1 MLLFL
6 KKNNLKEMIKNKND
20 LRFDINYFVRH
31 NCKQKT
37 TTTLKKKIKRKV
49 DAHAEDRQTKEVGD
63 ETDQKIKT
71 SSY

>member
-49 DAHAEDRQTKEVGD
+49 AAHAEDR
-63 ETDQKIKT
+63 
-71 SSY
+71 